1 VKLLYGYMR
10 VPCDIPD
17 EKVVRMEREFRY
29 FAKTQGFCL
38 AAIFYEFTCGVHDAF
53 GELLEELR
61 RADAHHVL
69 VPTFRHL
76 ARNRLLQNCLLSRL
90 EFDAAAEVFELVETA

>member
-1 VKLLYGYMR
+1 MKLLYGYMR
-10 VPCDIPD
+10 VPCDVPD
-17 EKVVRMEREFRY
+17 EKVVRMEREFQR
-29 FAKTQGFCL
+29 FAETQGYSL

-53 GELLEELR
+53 AELVEELQR
-61 RADAHHVL
+61 TDAHYVL
-69 VPTFRHL
+69 VPNFRHL